1 MVIVSHSI
9 GFLEGLAD
17 NLLYMEQGEVVEQG
31 LAEQLLNSPQDPRTK
46 DFMAQAK

>member
-31 LAEQLLNSPQDPRTK
+31 NAEQLLNSPQDARTK
-46 DFMAQAK
+46 DFIAQAK